1 MKPSVDLDQHRADLI
16 EHLYAIS
23 GRTSGL
29 YTGLWDDFCRDLVS
43 TMRDNGN
50 LALFVPGEVP
60 VPQTK

>member
-16 EHLYAIS
+16 EYLYAIS
-23 GRTSGL
+23 GRTNGL
-29 YTGLWDDFCRDLVS
+29 YTGLWDDFCHDLVS
-43 TMRDNGN
+43 IMRDKGN